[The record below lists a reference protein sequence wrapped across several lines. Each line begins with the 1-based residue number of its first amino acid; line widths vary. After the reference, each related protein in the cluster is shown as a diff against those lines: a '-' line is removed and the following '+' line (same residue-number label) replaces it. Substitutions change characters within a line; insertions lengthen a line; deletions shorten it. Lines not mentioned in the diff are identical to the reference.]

1 MNASNL
7 QNLLDLNWS
16 LLKQALPSF
25 ERSLVK
31 CRDLDFSL
39 PISFEAEESLDAL
52 SSKFSRVSD
61 IFTQKVLKTFIFVLR
76 EDAPTFLDRMN
87 LCEKLGIIP
96 SAEEL
101 IAIRDLR
108 NIIAHE
114 YLSENLVEIYMEI
127 IELSDDLLKA
137 ILETERFF
145 IKIKT
150 FVNYRT

>member
-61 IFTQKVLKTFIFVLR
+61 IFTQKVLKTFLFVLR

-127 IELSDDLLKA
+127 IELSDTLLKA

-150 FVNYRT
+150 

>member
-1 MNASNL
+1 MNVSNL
-7 QNLLDLNWS
+7 QNLLDLNWNV
-16 LLKQALPSF
+16 LKQALPSF

-31 CRDLDFSL
+31 CRDLDFSS
-39 PISFEAEESLDAL
+39 PISFETEESLDAL

-61 IFTQKVLKTFIFVLR
+61 IFTQKVLKTLIFVLR

-96 SAEEL
+96 SAEE
-101 IAIRDLR
+101 IITIRDLR

-127 IELSDDLLKA
+127 IRLSDSLLTA
-137 ILETERFF
+137 IIETENFF
-145 IKIKT
+145 TKIE
-150 FVNYRT
+150 F

>member
-1 MNASNL
+1 
-7 QNLLDLNWS
+7 
-16 LLKQALPSF
+16 
-25 ERSLVK
+25 
-31 CRDLDFSL
+31 
-39 PISFEAEESLDAL
+39 
-52 SSKFSRVSD
+52 
-61 IFTQKVLKTFIFVLR
+61 
-76 EDAPTFLDRMN
+76 MN

-101 IAIRDLR
+101 IAIRDFR

-127 IELSDDLLKA
+127 IELSDNLLKA

-150 FVNYRT
+150 

>member
-1 MNASNL
+1 MNTSNL
-7 QNLLDLNWS
+7 ENLLNLNWS
-16 LLKQALPSF
+16 VLKQALPSF
-25 ERSLVK
+25 ERSLAK
-31 CRDLDFSL
+31 CRDIDFSP
-39 PISFEAEESLDAL
+39 PISFETEEALDAL

-61 IFTQKVLKTFIFVLR
+61 IYTQKVIKTLLFLLR

-114 YLSENLVEIYMEI
+114 YLSENLLEIYREI
-127 IELSDDLLKA
+127 IQLSDNLLKA
-137 ILETERFF
+137 IFHTEKFFLER
-145 IKIKT
+145 K
-150 FVNYRT
+150 N

>member
-1 MNASNL
+1 
-7 QNLLDLNWS
+7 
-16 LLKQALPSF
+16 
-25 ERSLVK
+25 
-31 CRDLDFSL
+31 
-39 PISFEAEESLDAL
+39 
-52 SSKFSRVSD
+52 
-61 IFTQKVLKTFIFVLR
+61 
-76 EDAPTFLDRMN
+76 MN

-101 IAIRDLR
+101 IAIRDFR

-127 IELSDDLLKA
+127 IELSDTLLKA

-150 FVNYRT
+150 

>member
-1 MNASNL
+1 MKASNL
-7 QNLLDLNWS
+7 QNLLDLNWNV
-16 LLKQALPSF
+16 LKQALPSF

-39 PISFEAEESLDAL
+39 PISFETEESLDAL

-61 IFTQKVLKTFIFVLR
+61 IFTQKVLKTLIFVVR

-96 SAEEL
+96 SAEEI

-127 IELSDDLLKA
+127 IQLSDSLLKA

-150 FVNYRT
+150 

>member
-39 PISFEAEESLDAL
+39 PISFETEESLDAL

-61 IFTQKVLKTFIFVLR
+61 IFTQKALKSLIFVLR

-114 YLSENLVEIYMEI
+114 YLNENLVEIYMEI
-127 IELSDDLLKA
+127 IELSDNLLKA

-150 FVNYRT
+150 

>member
-1 MNASNL
+1 MNTSNL
-7 QNLLDLNWS
+7 ENLLNLNWT

-31 CRDLDFSL
+31 CQNIDFSP
-39 PISFEAEESLDAL
+39 PISFETEETLDSL

-61 IFTQKVLKTFIFVLR
+61 IYTQKVIKTLLFLLR

-114 YLSENLVEIYMEI
+114 YLSENLLEIYREI
-127 IELSDDLLKA
+127 IQLSNNLIKSIALTDKF
-137 ILETERFF
+137 ISERKFH
-145 IKIKT
+145 IS
-150 FVNYRT
+150 

>member
-31 CRDLDFSL
+31 CRDFDFSL

-127 IELSDDLLKA
+127 IELSDTLLKA

-150 FVNYRT
+150 

>member
-1 MNASNL
+1 MNTSNL
-7 QNLLDLNWS
+7 ENLLNLNWN

-31 CRDLDFSL
+31 CRDIDFSP
-39 PISFEAEESLDAL
+39 PISFETEEALDAL

-61 IFTQKVLKTFIFVLR
+61 IYTQKVIKTLLFFLR

-87 LCEKLGIIP
+87 LCEKLGIIS

-114 YLSENLVEIYMEI
+114 YLSENLLEIYREI
-127 IELSDDLLKA
+127 IQLSDNLMKSITLTDKFLSERKFLLS
-137 ILETERFF
+137 
-145 IKIKT
+145 
-150 FVNYRT
+150 

>member
-1 MNASNL
+1 MNTSNL
-7 QNLLDLNWS
+7 ENLLNLNWT
-16 LLKQALPSF
+16 LLKKALPSF

-31 CRDLDFSL
+31 CRDIDLSP
-39 PISFEAEESLDAL
+39 PISFEAEETLDSL

-61 IFTQKVLKTFIFVLR
+61 IYTQKVIKTLLFLLR

-108 NIIAHE
+108 NVIAHE
-114 YLSENLVEIYMEI
+114 YLSENLLEIYREI
-127 IELSDDLLKA
+127 IQLSNNLIKSIALTDKF
-137 ILETERFF
+137 ISERKFH
-145 IKIKT
+145 ISQ
-150 FVNYRT
+150 

>member
-1 MNASNL
+1 MNDSNL
-7 QNLLDLNWS
+7 QNLLALNWN

-39 PISFEAEESLDAL
+39 PISFETEESLDAL

-61 IFTQKVLKTFIFVLR
+61 IFTQKVLKTLIFVLR

-127 IELSDDLLKA
+127 IELSDGLLKA
-137 ILETERFF
+137 IFETERFF

-150 FVNYRT
+150 

>member
-7 QNLLDLNWS
+7 ESLLNLNWN

-31 CRDLDFSL
+31 CRDVDFSP
-39 PISFEAEESLDAL
+39 PISFETEESLDAL

-61 IFTQKVLKTFIFVLR
+61 IYTQKVIKTLLFLLR

-114 YLSENLVEIYMEI
+114 YLSENLLEIYREI
-127 IELSDDLLKA
+127 IRLSDNLMKSITLTDKFLSDRKFLLS
-137 ILETERFF
+137 
-145 IKIKT
+145 
-150 FVNYRT
+150 

>member
-39 PISFEAEESLDAL
+39 PISFETEESLDAL

-61 IFTQKVLKTFIFVLR
+61 IFTQKALKSLIFVLR

-127 IELSDDLLKA
+127 IELSDTLLKA

-150 FVNYRT
+150 

>member
-1 MNASNL
+1 MNTSNL
-7 QNLLDLNWS
+7 ENLLNLNWS

-31 CRDLDFSL
+31 CRDIDFSP
-39 PISFEAEESLDAL
+39 PISFETEEALDAL

-61 IFTQKVLKTFIFVLR
+61 IYTQKVIKTILFLLR

-114 YLSENLVEIYMEI
+114 YLSENLVEIYREI
-127 IELSDDLLKA
+127 IQLSDNLMKSITLTDKFLSDRKFLPS
-137 ILETERFF
+137 
-145 IKIKT
+145 
-150 FVNYRT
+150 

>member
-1 MNASNL
+1 MNTSNL
-7 QNLLDLNWS
+7 QNLLDLNWN

-31 CRDLDFSL
+31 CRDLDLSP
-39 PISFEAEESLDAL
+39 PISFETEESLDAL

-61 IFTQKVLKTFIFVLR
+61 IFTQKVLKTLIFVLR

-96 SAEEL
+96 SAEEI

-114 YLSENLVEIYMEI
+114 YLSENLLEIYREI
-127 IELSDDLLKA
+127 IQLSDNLLKA
-137 ILETERFF
+137 IFHTEKFFLER
-145 IKIKT
+145 K
-150 FVNYRT
+150 N

>member
-1 MNASNL
+1 LN
-7 QNLLDLNWS
+7 LNWN

-31 CRDLDFSL
+31 CRDIDFSP
-39 PISFEAEESLDAL
+39 PISFETEESLDAL

-61 IFTQKVLKTFIFVLR
+61 IYTQKVIKTLLFLLR

-96 SAEEL
+96 RAEEL

-114 YLSENLVEIYMEI
+114 YLSENLLEIYREI
-127 IELSDDLLKA
+127 IQLSDNLMKSITLTDKFLSERKFLLS
-137 ILETERFF
+137 
-145 IKIKT
+145 
-150 FVNYRT
+150 

>member
-1 MNASNL
+1 MNTSNL
-7 QNLLDLNWS
+7 ESLLNLNWN

-31 CRDLDFSL
+31 CRDIDFSP
-39 PISFEAEESLDAL
+39 PISFETEESLDAL

-61 IFTQKVLKTFIFVLR
+61 IYTQKVIKTLLFLLR

-114 YLSENLVEIYMEI
+114 YLSENLLEIYRGI
-127 IELSDDLLKA
+127 IQLSDNLMKSITLTDKFLSERKFLLS
-137 ILETERFF
+137 
-145 IKIKT
+145 
-150 FVNYRT
+150 

>member
-39 PISFEAEESLDAL
+39 PISFETEESLDAL

-61 IFTQKVLKTFIFVLR
+61 IFTQKALKTLIFVLR

-114 YLSENLVEIYMEI
+114 NLSENLVEIYMEI
-127 IELSDDLLKA
+127 IELSDTLLKA

-150 FVNYRT
+150 

>member
-1 MNASNL
+1 MNTSNL
-7 QNLLDLNWS
+7 ENLLNLNWN

-31 CRDLDFSL
+31 CRDIDFSP
-39 PISFEAEESLDAL
+39 PISFETEESLDAL

-61 IFTQKVLKTFIFVLR
+61 IYTQKVIKTLLFLLR

-87 LCEKLGIIP
+87 LSEKLGIIP

-101 IAIRDLR
+101 IAIKDLR

-114 YLSENLVEIYMEI
+114 YLSENLLEIYREI
-127 IELSDDLLKA
+127 IQLSDNLMKSITLTDKFLSERKFLLS
-137 ILETERFF
+137 
-145 IKIKT
+145 
-150 FVNYRT
+150 

>member
-1 MNASNL
+1 MNTSNL
-7 QNLLDLNWS
+7 ENLLNLNWN

-31 CRDLDFSL
+31 CRDIDFSP
-39 PISFEAEESLDAL
+39 PISFETEESLDAL

-61 IFTQKVLKTFIFVLR
+61 IYTQKVIKTLLFFLR

-87 LCEKLGIIP
+87 LCEKLGIIS

-114 YLSENLVEIYMEI
+114 YLSENLVEIYREI
-127 IELSDDLLKA
+127 IQLSDNLMKSIPLTDKFLSDRKFLLS
-137 ILETERFF
+137 
-145 IKIKT
+145 
-150 FVNYRT
+150 

>member
-1 MNASNL
+1 MNTSNL
-7 QNLLDLNWS
+7 GSLLNLNWN

-31 CRDLDFSL
+31 CRDIDFSP
-39 PISFEAEESLDAL
+39 PISFETEESLDAL

-61 IFTQKVLKTFIFVLR
+61 IYTQKVIKTLLFLLR

-114 YLSENLVEIYMEI
+114 YLSENLLEIYREI
-127 IELSDDLLKA
+127 IQLSDNLMKSITLTDKFLSERKFLLS
-137 ILETERFF
+137 
-145 IKIKT
+145 
-150 FVNYRT
+150 

>member
-101 IAIRDLR
+101 IAIRDFR

-127 IELSDDLLKA
+127 IELSDNLLKA

-150 FVNYRT
+150 

>member
-1 MNASNL
+1 MNDSNL
-7 QNLLDLNWS
+7 QNLLDLNCN

-39 PISFEAEESLDAL
+39 PISFETEESLDAL

-61 IFTQKVLKTFIFVLR
+61 IFTQKVLKTLIFVLR

-127 IELSDDLLKA
+127 IELSDGLLKA
-137 ILETERFF
+137 IFETERFF

-150 FVNYRT
+150 